1 MITHNYIRIYIYIHI
16 HIYIYIHGIRTH
28 TYIYIYNYIY
38 THTHIYMYIHIKL
51 AMLLEIT
58 AREAWHQLPQQHPV
72 WQRRPGSH
80 GTQETPVM
88 WRSRCWF
95 LKYSTPTPTA
105 TSIWGIRLIRV
116 QNAVWSLSHRRLM
129 IVDYIDSWIQDH
141 LFKDPFDQEVL
152 SKI

>member
-1 MITHNYIRIYIYIHI
+1 
-16 HIYIYIHGIRTH
+16 
-28 TYIYIYNYIY
+28 
-38 THTHIYMYIHIKL
+38 
-51 AMLLEIT
+51 MLLEIT
-58 AREAWHQLPQQHPV
+58 ARETWHQLPQQHPV

-152 SKI
+152 SKISLFGSAGARNLVTPSTDVSGAPKKSTDMCQHCPKTRIQTCLQCCDRDKT